1 MKKAKIILLTVLVMA
16 VVCFSGCNQM
26 TKKSN
31 DAPTHEMTVV
41 DETTGYTIYKH
52 DVTGV
57 YYFCR
62 DGGTYGRSVCVMV
75 NADGTPYTGGN
86 TDEK

>member
-16 VVCFSGCNQM
+16 VVFFGGCNQA
-26 TKKSN
+26 TKKSDN
-31 DAPTHEMTVV
+31 SPTHEMTVI

-62 DGGTYGRSVCVMV
+62 DGGTYGRSVCVML
-75 NADGTPYTGGN
+75 NADSTPYTG
-86 TDEK
+86 E

>member
-1 MKKAKIILLTVLVMA
+1 MKKILFVMLMVLVMM
-16 VVCFSGCNQM
+16 VVFLSGCNQT

-62 DGGTYGRSVCVMV
+62 DGGSYGRSVCVMV
-75 NADGTPYTGGN
+75 NADGTPYTG
-86 TDEK
+86 E

>member
-1 MKKAKIILLTVLVMA
+1 MKKILFVMLMVLVMM
-16 VVCFSGCNQM
+16 VVCLSGCNQT
-26 TKKSN
+26 TKKSY
-31 DAPTHEMTVV
+31 DAPTHEMTVI

-62 DGGTYGRSVCVMV
+62 DGGSYGRSVCVMV
-75 NADGTPYTGGN
+75 NADGTPYTG
-86 TDEK
+86 E

>member
-1 MKKAKIILLTVLVMA
+1 MKKILFVMLMVLVMM
-16 VVCFSGCNQM
+16 VVCLSGCNQT

-62 DGGTYGRSVCVMV
+62 DGGSYGKSVCVML
-75 NADGTPYTGGN
+75 NPDGTPYTGGS
-86 TDEK
+86 E

>member
-1 MKKAKIILLTVLVMA
+1 MKKILFVMLAVLFIA
-16 VVCFSGCNQM
+16 VACLSGCNQT

-31 DAPTHEMTVV
+31 YAPTHEMTVV

-57 YYFCR
+57 YYFSR
-62 DGGTYGRSVCVMV
+62 DGGSYGRSVCVMV
-75 NADGTPYTGGN
+75 NADGTPYTG
-86 TDEK
+86 E

>member
-1 MKKAKIILLTVLVMA
+1 MKKILVVMLVVLVMT
-16 VVCFSGCNQM
+16 VVCFSGCNQT

-31 DAPTHEMTVV
+31 DAPTHEMTVI

-57 YYFCR
+57 
-62 DGGTYGRSVCVMV
+62 
-75 NADGTPYTGGN
+75 
-86 TDEK
+86 